1 MSLRYLF
8 GFGLCL
14 LMFMLYH
21 CAGMRSNP
29 RFKVEN
35 EKVETNGSNHT
46 GAPATTRFEKRLLD
60 QIQAYMGVPYKWGGK
75 SARGMDCSG
84 FVSTVYKKAANVR
97 LPHNSARMFKR
108 GQPVSEAQLRVGDL
122 VFFENIESVGIS
134 HVGIYIGDS
143 KFAHA
148 STTRGVVVS
157 GLDDTYYRQRY
168 VDAKR
173 IYHD

>member
-1 MSLRYLF
+1 
-8 GFGLCL
+8 
-14 LMFMLYH
+14 
-21 CAGMRSNP
+21 
-29 RFKVEN
+29 
-35 EKVETNGSNHT
+35 
-46 GAPATTRFEKRLLD
+46 
-60 QIQAYMGVPYKWGGK
+60 
-75 SARGMDCSG
+75 
-84 FVSTVYKKAANVR
+84 
-97 LPHNSARMFKR
+97 MFKR

-168 VDAKR
+168 VGAKR